1 MSLQECEEGYDYSIM
16 DEKICEIDGGV
27 YDNPDVDIRYA
38 VLDIVDDLASHP
50 DTNEQREI
58 SLRMQSGSNLILMK
72 CLSKWILLTC
82 PVRKCL

>member
-1 MSLQECEEGYDYSIM
+1 M
-16 DEKICEIDGGV
+16 DENYREIDGGV

-38 VLDIVDDLASHP
+38 LLDIVDDLRVIRIRM
-50 DTNEQREI
+50 EQREI

-82 PVRKCL
+82 LVRKQM